1 MLLFRLSFLSSF
13 SIDVDWKFSQKILKI
28 IFLLMKLTLL
38 TIKEIINIDMSK
50 KINHNQCKKKK
61 FSSDLKKKIYSLQH

>member
-1 MLLFRLSFLSSF
+1 
-13 SIDVDWKFSQKILKI
+13 
-28 IFLLMKLTLL
+28 MKLTLL